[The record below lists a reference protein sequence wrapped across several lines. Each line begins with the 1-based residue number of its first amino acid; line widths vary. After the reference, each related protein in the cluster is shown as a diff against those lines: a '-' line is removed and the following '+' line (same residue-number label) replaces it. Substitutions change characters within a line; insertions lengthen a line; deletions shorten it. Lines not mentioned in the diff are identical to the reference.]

1 MIIFNIGISVLY
13 IARFC
18 KRTDSRFNNAQGT
31 HCVQASPR
39 RFSPFRPQRATKRE
53 EFKVSM
59 FFFALLQLA
68 RSNAR
73 RSASHYA
80 VFPRHVGPYLITHI
94 ITARPSFETHREA
107 HCVGREF
114 KYFNYFLSTRVTSIF
129 VRRIFKETL
138 SKTCHTRK
146 ISKVVSFSFLF
157 FAKYLT
163 VCGND
168 TVDSYSVSP
177 RCVRTHAS
185 L

>member
-80 VFPRHVGPYLITHI
+80 VFPQHVGPYLITHI
-94 ITARPSFETHREA
+94 ITACPSFETHREA
-107 HCVGREF
+107 HCVSAENLNILTISCPRGLRPSLYEEFSKSLFRKLATREKF
-114 KYFNYFLSTRVTSIF
+114 PRLYL
-129 VRRIFKETL
+129 
-138 SKTCHTRK
+138 
-146 ISKVVSFSFLF
+146 FLF
-157 FAKYLT
+157 FFLP
-163 VCGND
+163 NI
-168 TVDSYSVSP
+168 
-177 RCVRTHAS
+177 
-185 L
+185 